1 MRRFALPMALL
12 IAFAL
17 VAPVAAESKS
27 ATYKG
32 AITDGSRYCVD
43 GSTVTGDSTVTEVD
57 PPPVTGESWTLNLSN
72 DRTATV
78 TFHVSYDG
86 IRHAWYGVSGGAPA
100 VVWNGEVNSDG
111 QASLVEGW
119 AFQRYP
125 APLVTFDGDVFT
137 VVLDLTGFGF
147 TCNSDG
153 YTHVAYRGVVSP

>member
-1 MRRFALPMALL
+1 MHRSALPLALFL
-12 IAFAL
+12 AFAL
-17 VAPVAAESKS
+17 ATPAAAESKS

-43 GSTVTGDSTVTEVD
+43 GATVTEVKP
-57 PPPVTGESWTLNLSN
+57 PPPVSGESWTLNLSN

-86 IRHAWYGVSGGAPA
+86 VRHAWYGVSGGAPA
-100 VVWNGEVNSDG
+100 AVWNGEVDSDG
-111 QASLVEGW
+111 QAALVEGW

-125 APLVTFDGDVFT
+125 APVVTFDGDVFT

-147 TCNSDG
+147 TCDADG
-153 YTHVAYRGVVSP
+153 YTHVAYRGVVGP